1 MECKIF
7 LKYAIYVCAKAFWF
21 YSISDTFFTNAR
33 SKTGKK
39 KGSRESLHTW
49 INGLFEECIGWDRG
63 AKSVGSEN
71 LFALEFFCITLWWD
85 I

>member
-1 MECKIF
+1 MQE
-7 LKYAIYVCAKAFWF
+7 
-21 YSISDTFFTNAR
+21 AR
-33 SKTGKK
+33 QVKK

-49 INGLFEECIGWDRG
+49 INGLFEEGIGWDRG

-71 LFALEFFCITLWWD
+71 LFALEFFCITLWWN